1 MKKDEE
7 AMKATPRTI
16 QFFLPDGNARSIRIA
31 EITSRIIQAIQI
43 PRNKL
48 SEAGKREETRNVG
61 VYFLFG
67 ENEKTGE
74 SSVYIGE
81 AEDCHSRLTQH
92 NRGKDFWETAVIIKS
107 KTSSF
112 TKAHTKYLEWYCYEE
127 AVKANRYALNNSTVP
142 AKPFI
147 SEPVEADLMDNYE
160 TIKVLLSSLGFPVL
174 EPLILSSKPS
184 ELLYCKGRG
193 VEATGQYLDDGFL
206 VFEGS
211 GCQTQLVPSA
221 GPFVKNSH
229 RRLIDGEIVE
239 LQGDSY
245 VFVKDHLFTSPSQ
258 AGAGVLGRNVNGWT
272 IWKDSKG
279 RTLDEL
285 KRK

>member
-7 AMKATPRTI
+7 PMKATPRTI

-31 EITSRIIQAIQI
+31 EITSRIVQAIQI

-48 SEAGKREETRNVG
+48 SEAGKRKETRNVG

-74 SSVYIGE
+74 PTVYIGE
-81 AEDCHSRLTQH
+81 AEDCHNRLVQH

-107 KTSSF
+107 KTSSY

-127 AVKANRYALNNSTVP
+127 AVKANRYALDNSTVP
-142 AKPFI
+142 AKPFV

-174 EPLILSSKPS
+174 EQLVESSKPS
-184 ELLYCKGRG
+184 EMLYCKGRG

-206 VFEGS
+206 VFKGS
-211 GCQTQLVPSA
+211 GCRTELVPSA
-221 GPFVKNSH
+221 GNYIKNSQ
-229 RRLIDGEIVE
+229 RRIKDGGIIE
-239 LQGDSY
+239 LKGDKY
-245 VFVKDHLFTSPSQ
+245 IFVKDYLFGSPSM
-258 AGAGVLGRNVNGWT
+258 AACAVLGGDVNGWT
-272 IWKDSKG
+272 YWKDTEG

>member
-67 ENEKTGE
+67 ENEETGQ

-81 AEDCHSRLTQH
+81 AENCHNRLVQH
-92 NRGKDFWETAVIIKS
+92 NRGKDFWDTAVIIKS

-127 AVKANRYALNNSTVP
+127 TVKANRYALDNSTVP
-142 AKPFI
+142 AKPHV

-174 EPLILSSKPS
+174 EQLVASSKPS
-184 ELLYCKGRG
+184 EMLYCKGRG

-206 VFEGS
+206 VFKGS
-211 GCQTQLVPSA
+211 GCQTNRVPSA
-221 GPFVKNSH
+221 GPYIKNNQK
-229 RRLIDGEIVE
+229 RLEDGGVIE

-245 VFVKDHLFTSPSQ
+245 VFVKDHLFTSPSM
-258 AGAGVLGRNVNGWT
+258 AANAVLGRHANGWMF
-272 IWKDSKG
+272 WKDSKG